1 MILSLTVIVQFLTQL
16 LTGWPNEHVSA
27 FGLNL
32 ASFVFQTIRF
42 LTFASDDMPWPFSPW
57 PDGASGD
64 DEDTTTNIVADG
76 QPPKPTA
83 SPSGILGGG
92 APGPFP
98 PAQMLSMR
106 IGPGLCMNMV
116 GPCVFK

>member
-1 MILSLTVIVQFLTQL
+1 VILTLTVIVQFLTQL

-32 ASFVFQTIRF
+32 ASFVFQTIRI
-42 LTFASDDMPWPFSPW
+42 LTFASDDMPWPFSLW

-76 QPPKPTA
+76 QSPKPTA
-83 SPSGILGGG
+83 SPSGILGG
-92 APGPFP
+92 AHPVP
-98 PAQMLSMR
+98 PR
-106 IGPGLCMNMV
+106 PPKC
-116 GPCVFK
+116 